1 VTSLPPPILVRDPN
15 ALAELAGTLARAAT
29 VAVDTESNSLHAY
42 RERVCLI
49 QFSLPG
55 RDYLLD
61 TLAVSA
67 LNALKPILRDPGI
80 EKVFHAAEYDLIC
93 LRRDFAMEIRNLFDT
108 MVAARTLGWKKVGL
122 ASLLEERYGVIM
134 NKRLQRA
141 DWGRRPLTEEQ
152 LAYARLDTHYL
163 IRLRNELET
172 ELKTA
177 ARWEEAREEF
187 ERISLA
193 PSPVETGEGWRSQGG
208 GHAGA
213 RDLKP
218 QQQAVLR
225 ELHHYRD
232 VVARRLDRPPFKVLG
247 DSVLVA
253 LAQHMPANSERLS
266 ELPGMTPG
274 QLHRHQHRL
283 LDAIRRG
290 KFAPPPRLPRND
302 RVPDEVIAR
311 YEALHSWRKKLA
323 AKRGVESDVIV
334 PREVL
339 WELARRA
346 PRTPEELHAIPG
358 LMPWRRETYGPEIL
372 QALNDLSES
381 RS

>member
-1 VTSLPPPILVRDPN
+1 MTSLPPPILVRDPN

-108 MVAARTLGWKKVGL
+108 MVAAGTLGWKKVGL

-177 ARWEEAREEF
+177 GRWEEAREEF
-187 ERISLA
+187 ERIALTPSPDGLLVGRA
-193 PSPVETGEGWRSQGG
+193 PSAPLQEGFARARGEAFWRI
-208 GHAGA
+208 AGA

-225 ELHHYRD
+225 ELPD
-232 VVARRLDRPPFKVLG
+232 
-247 DSVLVA
+247 
-253 LAQHMPANSERLS
+253 LAWVGN
-266 ELPGMTPG
+266 
-274 QLHRHQHRL
+274 
-283 LDAIRRG
+283 
-290 KFAPPPRLPRND
+290 
-302 RVPDEVIAR
+302 
-311 YEALHSWRKKLA
+311 
-323 AKRGVESDVIV
+323 
-334 PREVL
+334 
-339 WELARRA
+339 
-346 PRTPEELHAIPG
+346 
-358 LMPWRRETYGPEIL
+358 
-372 QALNDLSES
+372 
-381 RS
+381 